1 MNKVWIF
8 LLFAAAT
15 FVAVACDDLEDFPL
29 DDGLGGDDDG
39 NVTAADNDDDS
50 PNTTAA
56 ESDNSNNVFMTDL
69 DMDEEPSDESTNM
82 ADRKSDTMQKLVQSA
97 MRKPGMKER
106 LAQVV
111 PIVKAMTPAQ
121 RLALAGMVMGKGQSQ
136 NLNNKA
142 LNAQLLLPISQDI
155 AAMLRN
161 GQTARG
167 GGVEASAR
175 ASSGYGS
182 YHLSAPPPPNRHRLP
197 NTLIRR
203 FPQRI
208 PERPSMKRPYLPMP
222 ATAVLRQQPSKVPES
237 PPTSESPLDDCDLF
251 GDNICLDVQAYPDLE
266 IIESIEDTANS
277 RAAFQALIKDPKY
290 NISDS
295 FDSNIPE
302 RRIDSNPEDAIC
314 QSKITMARPKKA
326 RSTNGQWKY
335 VVNTDEYVQT
345 LRLEKCLKP
354 ETRCSHVSTKFKS
367 TCHQVYNYHRLLTWD
382 QFSGLTLDI
391 FKVPT
396 CCACHIQELNP
407 LVPDNFESQ
416 NSVADDHHT
425 QSSNTNQKKIV
436 PHKRLQQST
445 QSTPY
450 TVHETLPAKY
460 PPVTRRPYKK
470 NRNKSTT
477 QNVPTDAPDSYQT
490 TRTNYNYHPIMEY
503 FMSPQSSPSPDV
515 RAQNV
520 IQRKA
525 DLMVHNNEFQA
536 PSNGWTPMTEEFG
549 PRHFN

>member
-1 MNKVWIF
+1 MHNVWI
-8 LLFAAAT
+8 LWLFAAAA
-15 FVAVACDDLEDFPL
+15 FVAVTCDDLDDFPL
-29 DDGLGGDDDG
+29 DNVGNDD
-39 NVTAADNDDDS
+39 VTDNDEP
-50 PNTTAA
+50 PNTTV
-56 ESDNSNNVFMTDL
+56 EGEMPMSNL
-69 DMDEEPSDESTNM
+69 DMDEVPSDESVNM
-82 ADRKSDTMQKLVQSA
+82 ADRKSDSMQKLVQSA

-111 PIVKAMTPAQ
+111 PIIKAMTPAQ

-161 GQTARG
+161 GQPASG
-167 GGVEASAR
+167 GSGSSAR

-182 YHLSAPPPPNRHRLP
+182 YHLSVPPNRLRMP

-208 PERPSMKRPYLPMP
+208 LERPGMKRPYSPH
-222 ATAVLRQQPSKVPES
+222 ATVLRQPSKVPES

-251 GDNICLDVQAYPDLE
+251 GDNICLNVQAYPDLE

-295 FDSNIPE
+295 FDANISE
-302 RRIDSNPEDAIC
+302 RRIDGNPEVAIC
-314 QSKITMARPKKA
+314 QSKVAMARPKKA

-345 LRLEKCLKP
+345 LRLEKCSKP

-382 QFSGLTLDI
+382 QFSGLTMDI

-407 LVPDNFESQ
+407 LAPDNFESH
-416 NSVADDHHT
+416 NSVADDQHT
-425 QSSNTNQKKIV
+425 LPSNTNQKK
-436 PHKRLQQST
+436 L
-445 QSTPY
+445 
-450 TVHETLPAKY
+450 
-460 PPVTRRPYKK
+460 
-470 NRNKSTT
+470 TT
-477 QNVPTDAPDSYQT
+477 QNTPTEPPDPYQT

-503 FMSPQSSPSPDV
+503 FVSPQPSSPPEV
-515 RAQNV
+515 RKQDLM
-520 IQRKA
+520 QRKA
-525 DLMVHNNEFQA
+525 DLMAPNTEFQT
-536 PSNGWTPMTEEFG
+536 PSNGWTPMAEEFG
-549 PRHFN
+549 PRHFK

>member
-1 MNKVWIF
+1 MQNVWI
-8 LLFAAAT
+8 LWLFAAAA
-15 FVAVACDDLEDFPL
+15 FVAVSCDELDDFPL
-29 DDGLGGDDDG
+29 DAVGNDD
-39 NVTAADNDDDS
+39 VTDNDES
-50 PNTTAA
+50 PNTTV
-56 ESDNSNNVFMTDL
+56 EGEMPMSNL
-69 DMDEEPSDESTNM
+69 DMDEVPSDDSVNM
-82 ADRKSDTMQKLVQSA
+82 ADRKSDSMQKLVQSA

-111 PIVKAMTPAQ
+111 PIIKAMTPAQ

-161 GQTARG
+161 GQSTSG
-167 GGVEASAR
+167 GSGSSAR

-182 YHLSAPPPPNRHRLP
+182 YHLSVPPNRLRMP

-208 PERPSMKRPYLPMP
+208 LERPGMKRPYSPP
-222 ATAVLRQQPSKVPES
+222 ATVLRQPSKVPES

-251 GDNICLDVQAYPDLE
+251 GDNICLNVQAYPDLE

-295 FDSNIPE
+295 FDANISE
-302 RRIDSNPEDAIC
+302 RRIDGNTEVAIC
-314 QSKITMARPKKA
+314 QSKVAMARPKKA

-345 LRLEKCLKP
+345 LRLEKCSKP

-382 QFSGLTLDI
+382 QFSGLTMDI

-407 LVPDNFESQ
+407 LAPDNFESH
-416 NSVADDHHT
+416 NSVAEDQHT
-425 QSSNTNQKKIV
+425 LSSNTNQKK
-436 PHKRLQQST
+436 L
-445 QSTPY
+445 
-450 TVHETLPAKY
+450 
-460 PPVTRRPYKK
+460 
-470 NRNKSTT
+470 TT
-477 QNVPTDAPDSYQT
+477 QNTPTEPPDPYQT

-503 FMSPQSSPSPDV
+503 FVSPQPSSPPEV
-515 RAQNV
+515 RKQDLM
-520 IQRKA
+520 QRKA
-525 DLMVHNNEFQA
+525 DLMAPNTEFQT
-536 PSNGWTPMTEEFG
+536 PSNGWTPMAEEFG
-549 PRHFN
+549 PRHLK

>member
-1 MNKVWIF
+1 MHNVWI
-8 LLFAAAT
+8 LWLFAAAA
-15 FVAVACDDLEDFPL
+15 FVAVACDDLDDFPL
-29 DDGLGGDDDG
+29 DSGGNDD
-39 NVTAADNDDDS
+39 VTDNDES
-50 PNTTAA
+50 PDTTTV
-56 ESDNSNNVFMTDL
+56 EGEMSMSNL
-69 DMDEEPSDESTNM
+69 DMDDVPSDESVNM
-82 ADRKSDTMQKLVQSA
+82 ADRKSDSMQKLVQSA

-111 PIVKAMTPAQ
+111 PIIKAMTPAQ

-136 NLNNKA
+136 NLNNKV

-161 GQTARG
+161 GQPASG
-167 GGVEASAR
+167 GSGSSAR

-182 YHLSAPPPPNRHRLP
+182 YHLSVPPNRLRMP

-208 PERPSMKRPYLPMP
+208 IERPSMKRPYSPP
-222 ATAVLRQQPSKVPES
+222 ATVLRQPSKVPES

-251 GDNICLDVQAYPDLE
+251 GDNICLNVQAYPDLE
-266 IIESIEDTANS
+266 IIESIEDTVNS

-295 FDSNIPE
+295 FDANISE
-302 RRIDSNPEDAIC
+302 RRIDGNPEVAIC
-314 QSKITMARPKKA
+314 QSKVAMARPKKA

-382 QFSGLTLDI
+382 QFSGLTMDI

-407 LVPDNFESQ
+407 LAPDNFESH
-416 NSVADDHHT
+416 NSVADDQHT
-425 QSSNTNQKKIV
+425 LPSNTNQKK
-436 PHKRLQQST
+436 L
-445 QSTPY
+445 
-450 TVHETLPAKY
+450 
-460 PPVTRRPYKK
+460 
-470 NRNKSTT
+470 TT
-477 QNVPTDAPDSYQT
+477 QNTPTESPDPYQT

-503 FMSPQSSPSPDV
+503 FVSPQPSSPPEV
-515 RAQNV
+515 RKQDL

-525 DLMVHNNEFQA
+525 DLMAPNTEFKT
-536 PSNGWTPMTEEFG
+536 PSNGWTPMAEEFG
-549 PRHFN
+549 PRHLK

>member
-1 MNKVWIF
+1 MHNVWIMW
-8 LLFAAAT
+8 LFAAAA
-15 FVAVACDDLEDFPL
+15 FVAVACDDLDDFPL
-29 DDGLGGDDDG
+29 DSGGNDD
-39 NVTAADNDDDS
+39 VTDNDDPPD
-50 PNTTAA
+50 TTTV
-56 ESDNSNNVFMTDL
+56 EGEMSMSNL
-69 DMDEEPSDESTNM
+69 DMDDVPSDESVNM
-82 ADRKSDTMQKLVQSA
+82 ADRKSDSMQKLVQSA

-111 PIVKAMTPAQ
+111 PIIKAMTPAQ

-136 NLNNKA
+136 NLNNKV

-161 GQTARG
+161 GQPASG
-167 GGVEASAR
+167 GSGSSAR

-182 YHLSAPPPPNRHRLP
+182 YHLTVPPNRLRMP

-208 PERPSMKRPYLPMP
+208 IERPGMKRPYSPP
-222 ATAVLRQQPSKVPES
+222 ATVLRQPSKVPES

-251 GDNICLDVQAYPDLE
+251 GDNICLNVQAYPDLE
-266 IIESIEDTANS
+266 IIESIEDTVNS

-295 FDSNIPE
+295 FDANISE
-302 RRIDSNPEDAIC
+302 RRIDGNPEVAIC
-314 QSKITMARPKKA
+314 QSKVAMARPKKA

-382 QFSGLTLDI
+382 QFSGLTMDI

-407 LVPDNFESQ
+407 LAPDNFESH
-416 NSVADDHHT
+416 NSVADDQHT
-425 QSSNTNQKKIV
+425 LPSNTNQKKLA
-436 PHKRLQQST
+436 PHKRVQQTTSPS
-445 QSTPY
+445 QY

-470 NRNKSTT
+470 NQNKLTT
-477 QNVPTDAPDSYQT
+477 QNTPTESPDPYQT

-503 FMSPQSSPSPDV
+503 FVSPQPSSPPEARKQDL
-515 RAQNV
+515 

-525 DLMVHNNEFQA
+525 DLMAPNTEFQT
-536 PSNGWTPMTEEFG
+536 PSNGWTPMAEEFG
-549 PRHFN
+549 PRHFK

>member
-1 MNKVWIF
+1 MHNVWI
-8 LLFAAAT
+8 LWLFAAAA
-15 FVAVACDDLEDFPL
+15 FVAVACDDLDDFPL
-29 DDGLGGDDDG
+29 DGGGNDD
-39 NVTAADNDDDS
+39 VTDNDES
-50 PNTTAA
+50 PDTTTV
-56 ESDNSNNVFMTDL
+56 EGEMSMSNL
-69 DMDEEPSDESTNM
+69 DMDEAPSDESANM
-82 ADRKSDTMQKLVQSA
+82 ADRKSDSMQKLVQSA

-111 PIVKAMTPAQ
+111 PIIKAMTPAQ

-136 NLNNKA
+136 NLSNKA

-161 GQTARG
+161 GQATSGDG
-167 GGVEASAR
+167 GSSAR

-182 YHLSAPPPPNRHRLP
+182 YHLSVPPNRLRIP

-208 PERPSMKRPYLPMP
+208 LERPGMKRPYSPP
-222 ATAVLRQQPSKVPES
+222 VTILRQPSKVPES

-251 GDNICLDVQAYPDLE
+251 GDNICLNVQAYPDLE

-295 FDSNIPE
+295 FDANISE
-302 RRIDSNPEDAIC
+302 RRIDGNPEVAIC
-314 QSKITMARPKKA
+314 QSKVAIARPKKA

-382 QFSGLTLDI
+382 QFSGLTMDI

-407 LVPDNFESQ
+407 LNPENFESH
-416 NSVADDHHT
+416 NSVVDDQHT
-425 QSSNTNQKKIV
+425 LPSNTNQKK
-436 PHKRLQQST
+436 L
-445 QSTPY
+445 
-450 TVHETLPAKY
+450 
-460 PPVTRRPYKK
+460 
-470 NRNKSTT
+470 TT
-477 QNVPTDAPDSYQT
+477 QNTSTTESPDPYQT

-503 FMSPQSSPSPDV
+503 FVSPQPSSPPEV
-515 RAQNV
+515 RKHDI

-525 DLMVHNNEFQA
+525 DLVVPNTEFQT
-536 PSNGWTPMTEEFG
+536 PSNGWTPMAEEFG
-549 PRHFN
+549 PRHLK

>member
-1 MNKVWIF
+1 MHNVWIMW
-8 LLFAAAT
+8 LFAAAA
-15 FVAVACDDLEDFPL
+15 FVAVACDDLDDFPL
-29 DDGLGGDDDG
+29 DSGGNDD
-39 NVTAADNDDDS
+39 VTDNDDPPD
-50 PNTTAA
+50 TTTV
-56 ESDNSNNVFMTDL
+56 EGEMSMSNL
-69 DMDEEPSDESTNM
+69 DMDDVPSDESVNM
-82 ADRKSDTMQKLVQSA
+82 ADRKSDSMQKLVQSA

-111 PIVKAMTPAQ
+111 PIIKAMTPAQ

-136 NLNNKA
+136 NLNNKV

-161 GQTARG
+161 GQPASG
-167 GGVEASAR
+167 GSGSSAR

-182 YHLSAPPPPNRHRLP
+182 YHLTVPPNRLRMP

-208 PERPSMKRPYLPMP
+208 IERPGMKRPYSPP
-222 ATAVLRQQPSKVPES
+222 ATVLRQPSKVPES

-251 GDNICLDVQAYPDLE
+251 GDNICLNVQAYPDLE
-266 IIESIEDTANS
+266 IIESIEDTVNS

-295 FDSNIPE
+295 FDANISE
-302 RRIDSNPEDAIC
+302 RRIDGNPEVAIC
-314 QSKITMARPKKA
+314 QSKVAMARPKKA

-382 QFSGLTLDI
+382 QFSGLTMDI

-407 LVPDNFESQ
+407 LAPDNFESH
-416 NSVADDHHT
+416 NSVADDQHT
-425 QSSNTNQKKIV
+425 LPSNTNQKK
-436 PHKRLQQST
+436 L
-445 QSTPY
+445 
-450 TVHETLPAKY
+450 
-460 PPVTRRPYKK
+460 
-470 NRNKSTT
+470 TT
-477 QNVPTDAPDSYQT
+477 QNTPTESPDPYQT

-503 FMSPQSSPSPDV
+503 FVSPQPSSPPEARKQDL
-515 RAQNV
+515 

-525 DLMVHNNEFQA
+525 DLMAPNTEFQT
-536 PSNGWTPMTEEFG
+536 PSNGWTPMAEEFG
-549 PRHFN
+549 PRHFK